1 MAFKFKL
8 PNIQFKVT
16 HSKKYKKFCF
26 VTNIKKCVPLLKLI
40 LKKKKEKRLEAYND
54 INILLFTKMY
64 EVNIR

>member
-16 HSKKYKKFCF
+16 HSKKYKKFSF

-40 LKKKKEKRLEAYND
+40 LKKKEKRLEAYND